1 MTMDRE
7 KLDKAAKKCAT
18 EMWSGEPKGEYI
30 VDLVDYDNIIDAFKQ
45 GAEWLQSQPI
55 SNRLTEEESIRIK
68 AYYEQHKNLEHYGKT
83 CADRKAG
90 LRLKIM
96 FEQIFGKEM
105 FEK

>member
-1 MTMDRE
+1 MDFKE
-7 KLDKAAKKCAT
+7 KLEKAARNCAT
-18 EMWSGEPKGEYI
+18 EILSGKPKGEYI
-30 VDLVDYDNIIDAFKQ
+30 VDHAIYDSIIDAFMQ